1 MYVRKNTKLIKKSIS
16 FLKPTNR
23 HIVDYVTHMS
33 VVSKNKSNYIPIR
46 TENSS
51 TLLLILKS
59 NSTKLQKYYCDCSQK
74 RVHYFTFF
82 KKKSRRCKLIRYV
95 SKRD

>member
-1 MYVRKNTKLIKKSIS
+1 MFIYVRKNTKLIKKSIS
-16 FLKPTNR
+16 FSKPTNR
-23 HIVDYVTHMS
+23 HIVDCVTHMS
-33 VVSKNKSNYIPIR
+33 VMSKKSNYIPIR
-46 TENSS
+46 TENSR

-82 KKKSRRCKLIRYV
+82 
-95 SKRD
+95 

>member
-1 MYVRKNTKLIKKSIS
+1 MFMYVRKNTKLIKKSIS

-51 TLLLILKS
+51 TLLLILKVILLS
-59 NSTKLQKYYCDCSQK
+59 YKNTIAIVRK
-74 RVHYFTFF
+74 RESIISLFL
-82 KKKSRRCKLIRYV
+82 KKRAA
-95 SKRD
+95 DAN